1 MSLAHCDGGRWPL
14 APAATAVTSC
24 IVRAGDNPYRHARSL
39 SGWRREI
46 LQLSAGPF
54 AGRVSEVAGGGCRG
68 AVEFLSRSVFHIGT
82 AYPGGLTL
90 GVVDGTG
97 GALWNGVR
105 VGSDCVLCA
114 FGDLEMVLRT
124 YDNACL
130 RWLFVPQ
137 AALAGYRALR
147 ELVDAQKH
155 AAALCLS
162 DRGLAERL
170 RRCADGLPA
179 PSMAVEIGDIA
190 ARFVHGYLAGTPL
203 LNARASHA
211 MRATSAVRRFFREHP
226 GASVSI
232 LDLYAIAAT
241 SERTLRNASEAIAGE
256 SPMAFLRAMRLNQV
270 RRCLLAATTPVRI
283 TEIGMKYGFL
293 HMPQFSKDY
302 RTLFGELP
310 SETIRRQLAAAGA
323 A

>member
-1 MSLAHCDGGRWPL
+1 MSC
-14 APAATAVTSC
+14 S
-24 IVRAGDNPYRHARSL
+24 VRAGDNPYRHARAL
-39 SGWRREI
+39 GGWRREI

-54 AGRVSEVAGGGCRG
+54 AGRVSEVAGGGCRS
-68 AVEFLSRSVFHIGT
+68 AAEFLSRSAFHIGP

-90 GVVDGTG
+90 GVVDGAG

-124 YDNACL
+124 YDDACL

-137 AALAGYRALR
+137 TALADYRALR
-147 ELVDAQKH
+147 ELVDTQKH
-155 AAALCLS
+155 AAALCLG

-170 RRCADGLPA
+170 RRCTDGLRVHAQGIAARPPA
-179 PSMAVEIGDIA
+179 PSIAAEIGEITEIA
-190 ARFVHGYLAGTPL
+190 ARFVDGYLAGAPFL
-203 LNARASHA
+203 HARASHA
-211 MRATSAVRRFFREHP
+211 MRATSAVRRFFHEHP

-232 LDLYAIAAT
+232 LDLCAIAAT

-283 TEIGMKYGFL
+283 TEVGMKYGFL

-302 RTLFGELP
+302 RALFGELP

>member
-1 MSLAHCDGGRWPL
+1 MSLAYCDGGRWPL
-14 APAATAVTSC
+14 APAVSAGMSC
-24 IVRAGDNPYRHARSL
+24 SVRAGDNPYRHARAL
-39 SGWRREI
+39 GGWRREI

-54 AGRVSEVAGGGCRG
+54 AGRVSEVAGGGCRS
-68 AVEFLSRSVFHIGT
+68 AAEFLSRSAFHIGP

-90 GVVDGTG
+90 GVVDGAG

-130 RWLFVPQ
+130 HWLFVPQ

-203 LNARASHA
+203 LNEVTYDTPFGDGYLLGTFVHRAAKLGDGVVVFLHDVTEARRMEAELKAYADVVASA
-211 MRATSAVRRFFREHP
+211 GGEVNRFAWAPSRRDRVYFATSSGQVWRSDDDGARFTRVSDATLP
-226 GASVSI
+226 GGNAM
-232 LDLYAIAAT
+232 IA
-241 SERTLRNASEAIAGE
+241 RTGRSG
-256 SPMAFLRAMRLNQV
+256 
-270 RRCLLAATTPVRI
+270 
-283 TEIGMKYGFL
+283 
-293 HMPQFSKDY
+293 
-302 RTLFGELP
+302 
-310 SETIRRQLAAAGA
+310 
-323 A
+323 